1 MQSVKLSITCRKP
14 LEKKYGAK
22 ALAII
27 EGAIAKW
34 IASDAARGIRTIHL
48 AVDDAKDMKPY
59 NVAPVTGTI
68 TAGKV
73 KRAIDA
79 LVAGLTPDYIVLIGS
94 GDVVPLFNVT
104 NPTLS
109 NDGDTDPTVPTD
121 NPYASSHTFDGKKRA
136 SYLVPDRV
144 LGRIPDLPG
153 SKDPAWLL
161 NYLAVATAWKSRP
174 PASYA
179 RDLLVCCDTW
189 RKSGK
194 ACVEYLSRNAATMMT
209 CPPSGDSSKRMQG
222 RRAALLQMIKCH
234 GAPND
239 SWFYG
244 QRGYDYPEVMRSTS
258 LRKRTSKA
266 TVVGSMCCFGANIF
280 DPLDPAAQHPG
291 EPPISSVYLRQGA
304 FGFLGSTCTAWVGL
318 DSMLCSDWI
327 VAAFLKSVLGGAS
340 LGRATL
346 EARQNLAR
354 WSQSQGDQVD
364 SADEKT
370 LIQFM
375 LLGDPSI
382 HPVKASEPGA
392 LASAGMLGAAPVA
405 SVALAR
411 RQRRSTSHQIGAML
425 TAAIPERRAVK
436 EATVPKD
443 VEGLARQLSAQA
455 GAGFQFRFSSPQVE
469 RVTSRIP
476 QPELM
481 TAPAVALATAGRRT
495 NATEVVG
502 RKSLQYYWMARR
514 DEGPVPDVRIV
525 SIQTDP
531 QGNVLRTQV
540 LASS

>member
-1 MQSVKLSITCRKP
+1 MQSVKLSITCRKA
-14 LEKKYGAK
+14 LEKKYDAK
-22 ALAII
+22 ALARIDA
-27 EGAIAKW
+27 AIGKW
-34 IASDAARGIRTIHL
+34 IAADATRGIRTIHL

-59 NVAPVTGTI
+59 KVAPVAGEI

-94 GDVVPLFNVT
+94 GDVVPLFNVP

-121 NPYASSHTFDGKKRA
+121 NPYASSQAFDRKKRA
-136 SYLVPDRV
+136 SYLVPNRV

-153 SKDPAWLL
+153 SNDPAWLL

-174 PASYA
+174 PASYV

-189 RKSGK
+189 KKSGK
-194 ACVEYLSRNAATMMT
+194 ACVEYLSRSAATMLT

-234 GAPND
+234 GAPSD

-258 LRKRTSKA
+258 LRKRTRKA

-327 VAAFLKSVLGGAS
+327 VATFLKSVLAGAS

-354 WSQSQGDQVD
+354 WSQQQGDQVD

-392 LASAGMLGAAPVA
+392 LASIAMRAPIA

-411 RQRRSTSHQIGAML
+411 RQRRATSHQLGAML
-425 TAAIPERRAVK
+425 TAGIPERRTVK
-436 EATVPKD
+436 EVKVPSD
-443 VEGLARQLSAQA
+443 VAGLARQLTARA
-455 GAGFQFRFSSPQVE
+455 GAGFNFKLSAPQVE
-469 RVTSRIP
+469 RVVSRIP

-481 TAPAVALATAGRRT
+481 TAPAVALATAGMRT

-514 DEGPVPDVRIV
+514 DEGPVPDVRMV
-525 SIQTDP
+525 TIQTDP

>member
-1 MQSVKLSITCRKP
+1 MQSIKLSVTCRRQ
-14 LEKKYGAK
+14 LERKYDAK
-22 ALAII
+22 AIKRI
-27 EGAIAKW
+27 TGAVARW
-34 IASDAARGIRTIHL
+34 VAADAARGIRTIHV
-48 AVDDAKDMKPY
+48 AVDDPSDMHPFR
-59 NVAPVTGTI
+59 VAPVTGAI
-68 TAGKV
+68 TAEKV

-79 LVAGLTPDYIVLIGS
+79 LAASLTPDYIVIIGS
-94 GDVVPLFNVT
+94 GDVVPLFDVP
-104 NPTLS
+104 NPTLG
-109 NDGDTDPTVPTD
+109 NDGDGDTDTVVPTD
-121 NPYASSHTFDGKKRA
+121 NPYASSRPFDRRKRS

-153 SKDPAWLL
+153 SSDPEWLL
-161 NYLAVATAWKSRP
+161 RYLAVATAWKPRS

-179 RDLLVCCDTW
+179 QDLLVCCDAW
-189 RKSGK
+189 KKSGR
-194 ACVEYLSRNAATMMT
+194 ACVEYLARDAATMLT
-209 CPPSGDSSKRMQG
+209 CPPSGDSSRRMQ
-222 RRAALLQMIKCH
+222 RQHAARLQMIKCH

-244 QRGYDYPEVMRSTS
+244 QRGYDYPDVMRSTS
-258 LRKRTSKA
+258 LASRTRKA

-346 EARQNLAR
+346 EARQNVAR
-354 WSQSQGDQVD
+354 WSQQQGDQLD

-370 LIQFM
+370 LLQFV

-382 HPVKASEPGA
+382 HPVKGSRPVIPTNGGA
-392 LASAGMLGAAPVA
+392 PAPSAAI
-405 SVALAR
+405 ALAR
-411 RQRRSTSHQIGAML
+411 RQRRATSHQLGAML
-425 TAAIPERRAVK
+425 TAAMPNRRVVK
-436 EATVPKD
+436 EPAVPGD
-443 VEGLARQLSAQA
+443 VEGLARRLSERA

-469 RVTSRIP
+469 RVTSKIRQP
-476 QPELM
+476 QAIA
-481 TAPAVALATAGRRT
+481 APAAAA
-495 NATEVVG
+495 VVG
-502 RKSLQYYWMARR
+502 RDSLQYYWAARR
-514 DEGPVPDVRIV
+514 EQGPVPEVRIV
-525 SIQTDP
+525 SIQTDA